1 MFMRQIEIDLPFPD
15 DLYLLGNKIY
25 PNRHPIMTPYTRQ
38 QVAVEPANLQQ
49 NCRKMNK
56 LITEY
61 RVKVEHSIGDIQ
73 RYNILGRLWRHK
85 R

>member
-15 DLYLLGNKIY
+15 DLYLLRNKIY

-38 QVAVEPANLQQ
+38 QVAAEPANLQEK
-49 NCRKMNK
+49 CCKMNK

-61 RVKVEHSIGDIQ
+61 RVKVEHAIGDIK

>member
-15 DLYLLGNKIY
+15 DLYLLGNTIY

>member
-25 PNRHPIMTPYTRQ
+25 PNRHSVMTPYTRQ

-49 NCRKMNK
+49 KCRKMNK